1 MVRLEGFEPPTIRV
15 EAGYSIQLS
24 YSRMYLFILN
34 PLYYP
39 LYECQLVRLTGIEPV
54 RPYGHQILSLRR
66 LPITPQSLVGLGRKN
81 RTSASCSQS
90 TGDTISLYRGL
101 CGVGDRTRTCIILIC
116 NQVPSHSAH
125 THIWYLVT
133 GSNRRHPTCKE
144 GAATAELTRQID
156 YSEAYCF
163 CLSGLLID

>member
-39 LYECQLVRLTGIEPV
+39 LNERQLVRLTGIEPV
-54 RPYGHQILSLRR
+54 RPYGHRILSPRR

-90 TGDTISLYRGL
+90 TGDTISLYR
-101 CGVGDRTRTCIILIC
+101 V
-116 NQVPSHSAH
+116 N
-125 THIWYLVT
+125 LV
-133 GSNRRHPTCKE
+133 
-144 GAATAELTRQID
+144 AEAGFEPAISSL
-156 YSEAYCF
+156 
-163 CLSGLLID
+163 

>member
-66 LPITPQSLVGLGRKN
+66 LPNSATVAIFIYQILFNQECVLAFILLENNSFPFLLGCTTCHSPALSNNVQLKN
-81 RTSASCSQS
+81 VADTRSS
-90 TGDTISLYRGL
+90 TDIDGRVIF
-101 CGVGDRTRTCIILIC
+101 IL
-116 NQVPSHSAH
+116 
-125 THIWYLVT
+125 
-133 GSNRRHPTCKE
+133 
-144 GAATAELTRQID
+144 
-156 YSEAYCF
+156 
-163 CLSGLLID
+163 

>member
-39 LYECQLVRLTGIEPV
+39 LNERQLVRLTGIEPV

-66 LPITPQSLVGLGRKN
+66 LPISPQSRCLVSVGRIELPLHAPKARVIPFHYTELTWLRRQDSN
-81 RTSASCSQS
+81 LRSPAYE
-90 TGDTISLYRGL
+90 TGGD
-101 CGVGDRTRTCIILIC
+101 DRTPLLRVKKVC
-116 NQVPSHSAH
+116 QPV
-125 THIWYLVT
+125 
-133 GSNRRHPTCKE
+133 
-144 GAATAELTRQID
+144 Q
-156 YSEAYCF
+156 
-163 CLSGLLID
+163 LSSI